1 MSSEA
6 KAKIVRAFMEKGI
19 LLSEDVIE
27 QINYDNYNEVESAM
41 IDVKLDEE
49 QFFLDAMTLLKI
61 SKLRQKPIN
70 IQTNTQMSAIE
81 KNNPQRTAS
90 LQSTTLILEPSL
102 EDKQNTN
109 SFYQETEQGA
119 EQKAEQELGG
129 DVGTTN
135 DLMKKYEKKSVLLQ
149 EQEPQTSKKNT
160 PEPQTTIQDPTMDPL
175 RKVKVLFSYC
185 GESKKRTVEDFV
197 AHFNKRYEAIKK
209 ILLNRQELVN
219 LLSIN
224 KILNKKEKENV
235 SIIGIVM
242 EKNITKA
249 KNILL
254 KIEDTTGQISVV
266 INKTK
271 PDVFE
276 IAQNIIEDEI
286 IGLVGFNDKDV
297 IFANKILLPDIYP
310 RELKKS
316 PTQEYAVFLSDIHVG
331 SRFFLEEKFLKFI
344 EWINGNM
351 GSDEQKTL
359 TKNIKYVFIIGD
371 LVDGVG
377 IYPEQDKELI
387 IKDIYQQYSAFT
399 EMISKI
405 PKEITIILCAG
416 NHDASRLSEP
426 QPVLSGEFVKQLFEL
441 PNIVFVSNPAMVN
454 IGADDTFP
462 GFDILMYHGYSF
474 DYYISNVDYIR
485 NNGGYDRAD
494 LVMKFLLQRRH
505 LAPTHTSSLY
515 IPDSTSD
522 PLVISQIPDF
532 FVTGHIH
539 KTSIANYHHVTLIS
553 GSCWQSTTT
562 FQEKVGHKP
571 EPARVPIVN
580 LQTREVKVLRF

>member
-1 MSSEA
+1 
-6 KAKIVRAFMEKGI
+6 MERGI
-19 LLSEDVIE
+19 LLSDDALE
-27 QINYDNYNEVESAM
+27 QINCDDFESVN
-41 IDVKLDEE
+41 IDVKLGEE
-49 QFFLDAMTLLKI
+49 QFFLDAISLSNL

-70 IQTNTQMSAIE
+70 IQPNIQISSIE
-81 KNNPQRTAS
+81 VNNQPQIVS
-90 LQSTTLILEPSL
+90 QQSTALILEHPL
-102 EDKQNTN
+102 EDKQNIDSLN
-109 SFYQETEQGA
+109 QETEQEADNGA
-119 EQKAEQELGG
+119 GIAAALTE
-129 DVGTTN
+129 
-135 DLMKKYEKKSVLLQ
+135 KYEEKSALLQ
-149 EQEPQTSKKNT
+149 EQDVQTPKQNI
-160 PEPQTTIQDPTMDPL
+160 PPIQDPTQDPL

-185 GESKKRTVEDFV
+185 GESKKRYVEDFV

-276 IAQNIIEDEI
+276 IAKNIIEDEV

-316 PTQEYAVFLSDIHVG
+316 PNQEYAVFLSDIHVG

-344 EWINGNM
+344 EWINGKM

-359 TKNIKYVFIIGD
+359 TKNIKYLFIIGD

-387 IKDIYQQYSAFT
+387 IKDIYQQYSIFT

-426 QPVLSGEFVKQLFEL
+426 QPILSGEFVKQLLEL

-515 IPDSTSD
+515 IPDSNSD

-539 KTSIANYHHVTLIS
+539 KTSIANYHHITLIS

>member
-1 MSSEA
+1 
-6 KAKIVRAFMEKGI
+6 MEKGI
-19 LLSEDVIE
+19 LLSEDTLAR
-27 QINYDNYNEVESAM
+27 INYDNYDDFFNDFESM
-41 IDVKLDEE
+41 VLDIKLNEE
-49 QFFLDAMTLLKI
+49 QIFLDTDTLSKF
-61 SKLRQKPIN
+61 SKLGQTQTTSTKQMTQTPILQIN
-70 IQTNTQMSAIE
+70 NQQTIDLS
-81 KNNPQRTAS
+81 S
-90 LQSTTLILEPSL
+90 SSQSTTLILKQSHD
-102 EDKQNTN
+102 DKQEDGVFDLVTEN
-109 SFYQETEQGA
+109 SDGLIASLTDKQPDKQAIGTYVEIHANPEQDIQTG
-119 EQKAEQELGG
+119 
-129 DVGTTN
+129 
-135 DLMKKYEKKSVLLQ
+135 MKIKS
-149 EQEPQTSKKNT
+149 SR
-160 PEPQTTIQDPTMDPL
+160 QDPTQDPQ
-175 RKVKVLFSYC
+175 RKVKVLFSYTD
-185 GESKKRTVEDFV
+185 EPKKRLVEDFV
-197 AHFNKRYEAIKK
+197 AYFNKRYEAIKK
-209 ILLNRQELVN
+209 ILLNRQDLVN

-235 SIIGIVM
+235 SVIGIVM
-242 EKNITKA
+242 EKSITKA

-254 KIEDTTGQISVV
+254 KIEDTTGQISAV

-276 IAQNIIEDEI
+276 IAQNIIEDEV

-316 PTQEYAVFLSDIHVG
+316 PNQEYAVFLSDIHVG
-331 SRFFLEEKFLKFI
+331 SRFFLEDKFRKFI

-351 GSDEQKTL
+351 GSDEQKAL
-359 TKNIKYVFIIGD
+359 TKKIKYIFIIGD

-387 IKDIYQQYSAFT
+387 IKDIYQQYSIFSD
-399 EMISKI
+399 MISKI

-426 QPVLSGEFVKQLFEL
+426 QPALSAEFVKPLLEL
-441 PNIVFVSNPAMVN
+441 PNTVFVSNPAIIS
-454 IGADDTFP
+454 IGADEKFP
-462 GFDILMYHGYSF
+462 GFDVLMYHGYSF

-515 IPDSTSD
+515 IPDSVCD
-522 PLVISQIPDF
+522 PLVISHVPDF

-539 KTSIANYHHVTLIS
+539 KTSIANYHHITLIS